1 MGNINPVSLFSGGTT
16 KKRSSGVK
24 RQQQRRQQTYDSF
37 SFTTSTPT
45 AAKETSKKKKNND
58 SSKNNNDIVMQP
70 ATQLTCAGLL
80 TQFQVVSDLH
90 LEMLNKGTPFTDKL
104 PPALA
109 PVLIMAGDI
118 YAGREPDFGTVM
130 RTIAARYKHVVYVPG
145 NHEFYGFRWSVYAHD
160 EVLEYMK
167 RVCRDIPNL
176 HFLYNSSVV
185 IDGVTF
191 FGGTMWTNIP
201 ESEFPLTHFKMG
213 DFSVIGFRS
222 NPQKPV
228 RELSPEDVVGMHME
242 TTRHLDST
250 IQAIRDSRQQCQQL
264 VVVTHHA
271 PSMAHMRSFTRG
283 DQYKAFYYS
292 TDIDRFLTNPPV
304 TAWIH
309 GHTHSSSN
317 VVTAGGTR
325 IIANAR
331 GYDAPSFQE
340 LNPEY
345 DPRQVVSLYANGQT
359 VVETVSM

>member
-1 MGNINPVSLFSGGTT
+1 MGNINPTSLF
-16 KKRSSGVK
+16 V
-24 RQQQRRQQTYDSF
+24 
-37 SFTTSTPT
+37 
-45 AAKETSKKKKNND
+45 SKKKRRCEKQERATLSLASDTTTTEETSRKKKNIKSNSID
-58 SSKNNNDIVMQP
+58 TIMFP
-70 ATQLTCAGLL
+70 TTQLSYAGLL

-90 LEMLNKGTPFTDKL
+90 LEMLPKGLDFTTKL
-104 PPALA
+104 PPAIA
-109 PVLIMAGDI
+109 PILVMAGDI

-130 RTIAARYKHVVYVPG
+130 RIIASRYKHVIYVPG

-167 RVCRDIPNL
+167 RVCKDIPNM
-176 HFLYNSSVV
+176 HFLYDSSVN

-222 NPQKPV
+222 NPHKAV
-228 RELSPEDVVGMHME
+228 RELSPEDVVGMHAE
-242 TTRHLDST
+242 TTRRLDTTIQT
-250 IQAIRDSRQQCQQL
+250 IQASQQHCKQL

-271 PSMAHMRSFTRG
+271 PSITYMRSFTRG
-283 DQYKAFYYS
+283 DQYKMFYYS
-292 TDIDRFLTNPPV
+292 TDLDRFLTNLPV

-317 VVTAGGTR
+317 VVTEGGTR

-331 GYDAPSFQE
+331 GYDTPSFQE